1 MIFPVVRILIRAP
14 LIANIP
20 QLRVLSAITIGFAL
34 MMLVSGDL
42 GTNRLFFFFAALL
55 VIAANLNRQ
64 VEIVRCHPA
73 RAVESVTDDL
83 ITSATD

>member
-1 MIFPVVRILIRAP
+1 
-14 LIANIP
+14 
-20 QLRVLSAITIGFAL
+20 

-64 VEIVRCHPA
+64 VEIVSCHPA